1 MAWVAAHATDEP
13 VTVLDLGGRDTNGSP
28 RHLFPNAAA
37 YRVLDAVDGPDVD
50 VVADA
55 ATWVPDC
62 EYDVVVACE
71 LFEHTPSWPE
81 ICLTAYKALVSG
93 GRFVVTTAKPGRPP
107 HGAWGAPSPGPGEWY
122 QNVDPDRLRVVLD
135 QAGFTG
141 VVIDER
147 PWPADVRAV
156 AVRP

>member
-1 MAWVAAHATDEP
+1 MQWVAKYATDDP

-28 RHLFPNAAA
+28 RGLFPNAAA
-37 YRVLDAVDGPDVD
+37 YLVLDAVDGPDVD

-55 ATWVPDC
+55 ATWTPDR

-71 LFEHTPSWPE
+71 LFEHTRAWPE
-81 ICLTAYKALVSG
+81 ICLTAHEALTPG
-93 GRFVVTTAKPGRPP
+93 GMFVVTTAKPP
-107 HGAWGAPSPGPGEWY
+107 HGAWGAPSPEPGEWY
-122 QNVDPDRLRVVLD
+122 ENVDPERLRVVLH
-135 QAGFTG
+135 QAGFAD